1 MSRVMRKPNLTGLV
15 SNAEWKHWGDA
26 DPLWAVASWPG
37 RERSGCDPWTDE
49 EFYKLGECD
58 WREFVRRWQRYGLD
72 QASCVEIGCGAGRI
86 TMHLAGFFGAVYAL
100 DVSEGMLE
108 YARSRI
114 IGAKFILTDGVHIPL
129 PNDSVTAAFSCH
141 VFQHFDSMEASVKVI
156 GEIVRVLRPGA
167 TIMIHLPL
175 YNWPLSRG
183 LFERLFMLRQWLS
196 RKKAALYR
204 LRGKPLMRGTWYE
217 IGWLVQM
224 LGEQGLATLSLLLF
238 RFLLIARYIHSFLLE
253 GPLWWRQFKAIR
265 HDLSV

>member
-1 MSRVMRKPNLTGLV
+1 MIRLMKKPNLAGLV

-37 RERSGCDPWTDE
+37 KERLGPDPWTDD
-49 EFYKLGECD
+49 EFYKLGERD
-58 WREFVRRWQRYGLD
+58 WHDFVRRWQRYGLD
-72 QASCVEIGCGAGRI
+72 ESSCVEIGCGAGRI
-86 TMHLAGFFGAVYAL
+86 TMHLAQCFGTVHAL

-108 YARSRI
+108 YARARV
-114 IGAKFILTDGVHIPL
+114 IGAKFTLTDGVHIPL

-141 VFQHFDSMEASVKVI
+141 VFQHFDSVEASVEVF

-196 RKKAALYR
+196 RKKAAFYR
-204 LRGKPLMRGTWYE
+204 FRGKPLMRGTWYE
-217 IGWLVQM
+217 IDWLVQM
-224 LGEQGLATLSLLLF
+224 LGSQGFNEVEFVTFPVSSNRSLHPF
-238 RFLLIARYIHSFLLE
+238 VFARK
-253 GPLWWRQFKAIR
+253 PAV
-265 HDLSV
+265 SVTIQSSQL